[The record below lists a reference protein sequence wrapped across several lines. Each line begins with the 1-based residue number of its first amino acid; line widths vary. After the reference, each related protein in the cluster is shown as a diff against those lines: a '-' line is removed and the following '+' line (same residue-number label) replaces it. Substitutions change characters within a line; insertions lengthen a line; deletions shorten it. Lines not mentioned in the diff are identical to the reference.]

1 MRPSDR
7 TTTPVRVYRGDHALL
22 TRTAREQTVI
32 RKRTVTVTELIHEQL
47 AQLRLDE
54 RAREQEQKRGDAH
67 GN

>member
-1 MRPSDR
+1 MPVDR

-32 RKRTVTVTELIHEQL
+32 RQRRVTVTEIIHEQL

-54 RAREQEQKRGDAH
+54 RAAERERGN
-67 GN
+67 GT